1 MAQVTLPKSSISSIT
16 RAVIQDCETRFEAL
30 ISKLNESGDN
40 FDASDLRKLVVP
52 TVDGFSNLFKAGKVT
67 EKKRK
72 DPNAPK
78 KAPSPYMIYLNEN
91 RADFIQQFA
100 DEGTELVG
108 KEKVTKVA
116 KRAGEL
122 WKQMNDEDKA
132 QYVEKASAL
141 TEKYQQEM
149 KNYTPSGDYA
159 KPASKS
165 NASGKIDFNSLD
177 IDAAPEGWSGPFENK
192 SLWKFAAKRKFGVG
206 KFKTFEEAIHAAEAL
221 VESGEECGGITRDKT
236 GFTLRQTTALC
247 ENKDDDPC
255 VSWVIG
261 NATMVQPKKAVK
273 FNEEAKPK
281 KKIVKKATKP
291 EQKNETVQKKKVVQK
306 KKTTEKP
313 KKVVQKK
320 VIKKPEPEPEPEP
333 ESDDEVSVEPFTL
346 DGVDYYL
353 DTDSNELYDTETQ
366 QVIGK
371 LVDGKIVKL

>member
-1 MAQVTLPKSSISSIT
+1 MSQVTLPKSSISSIT

-52 TVDGFSNLFKAGKVT
+52 TVDGFSNLFKAGKVA

-78 KAPSPYMIYLNEN
+78 KAPSPYMIFLNEN

-100 DEGTELVG
+100 DEGVELVG

-116 KRAGEL
+116 KRAGKR
-122 WKQMNDEDKA
+122 WTQMTDEDKA
-132 QYVEKASAL
+132 QYIEKASAL
-141 TEKYQQEM
+141 TEKYQQAM
-149 KNYTPSGDYA
+149 KNYKPTGDYA
-159 KPASKS
+159 KSVSKS
-165 NASGKIDFNSLD
+165 KASGKIDFNSLP
-177 IDAAPEGWSGPFENK
+177 IDVAPEGWSGPFENK

-206 KFKTFEEAIHAAEAL
+206 KFKTFEEAVHATEAL

-247 ENKDDDPC
+247 ENKEDDPC

-273 FNEEAKPK
+273 FTEEAKSKKKIVKKVQESVKPK
-281 KKIVKKATKP
+281 KKIV
-291 EQKNETVQKKKVVQK
+291 QKKTKAI
-306 KKTTEKP
+306 EKP
-313 KKVVQKK
+313 KKK
-320 VIKKPEPEPEPEP
+320 VIKKPEPKLEPKP

-353 DTDSNELYDTETQ
+353 DTDSNEIYDTETQ

>member
-52 TVDGFSNLFKAGKVT
+52 TVDGFSNLFKAGKVA

-78 KAPSPYMIYLNEN
+78 KAPSPYMIFLNEN
-91 RADFIQQFA
+91 RADFIQYFA

-122 WKQMNDEDKA
+122 WKQMSDEDKA

-149 KNYTPSGDYA
+149 KDYKPSGDYA

-165 NASGKIDFNSLD
+165 KASGKIDFNSLP
-177 IDAAPEGWSGPFENK
+177 IDVAPEGWSGPFENK
-192 SLWKFAAKRKFGVG
+192 SLWKFATKRKFGVG
-206 KFKTFEEAIHAAEAL
+206 KFKTFEEAVQAAEAL

-247 ENKDDDPC
+247 ENKEDDLC

-261 NATMVQPKKAVK
+261 NATMVQPKKSVK
-273 FNEEAKPK
+273 FTEEAKPNK
-281 KKIVKKATKP
+281 KVVKKTTKP
-291 EQKNETVQKKKVVQK
+291 EQKKKTVQ
-306 KKTTEKP
+306 
-313 KKVVQKK
+313 
-320 VIKKPEPEPEPEP
+320 
-333 ESDDEVSVEPFTL
+333 
-346 DGVDYYL
+346 
-353 DTDSNELYDTETQ
+353 
-366 QVIGK
+366 
-371 LVDGKIVKL
+371 

>member
-1 MAQVTLPKSSISSIT
+1 MTQVTLPKSSISSIT

-40 FDASDLRKLVVP
+40 FDASDLRKFVVP
-52 TVDGFSNLFKAGKVT
+52 TVDGFSNLFKAGKVA

-78 KAPSPYMIYLNEN
+78 KAPSPYMIFLNEN

-132 QYVEKASAL
+132 QYVEEASAN
-141 TEKYQQEM
+141 TEKYHQEM
-149 KNYTPSGDYA
+149 KNYKPSGDYA

-206 KFKTFEEAIHAAEAL
+206 KFKTVEEAGHAAEAL

-247 ENKDDDPC
+247 ENKEDDPC

-261 NATMVQPKKAVK
+261 NATMVQPKKSVK
-273 FNEEAKPK
+273 FDEEAKPK
-281 KKIVKKATKP
+281 KKVVNKVKEP
-291 EQKNETVQKKKVVQK
+291 SQKKKVVE
-306 KKTTEKP
+306 KKT
-313 KKVVQKK
+313 
-320 VIKKPEPEPEPEP
+320 
-333 ESDDEVSVEPFTL
+333 
-346 DGVDYYL
+346 
-353 DTDSNELYDTETQ
+353 
-366 QVIGK
+366 
-371 LVDGKIVKL
+371 

>member
-1 MAQVTLPKSSISSIT
+1 MTQVTLPKSSIASIT
-16 RAVIQDCETRFEAL
+16 RSVIQDCETRFEAL

-52 TVDGFSNLFKAGKVT
+52 TVDGFSNLFKAGKVA

-108 KEKVTKVA
+108 KEKVTMVA
-116 KRAGEL
+116 KRAGVN
-122 WKQMNDEDKA
+122 WKKMSDEDKA

-141 TEKYQQEM
+141 TEKYHQEM
-149 KNYTPSGDYA
+149 KDYKPSGDYA

-165 NASGKIDFNSLD
+165 NANGKIDFNSLD

-206 KFKTFEEAIHAAEAL
+206 KFKTFEEAVQAAEAL

-261 NATMVQPKKAVK
+261 NATMVQSKKAVK
-273 FNEEAKPK
+273 FNEEDNPK
-281 KKIVKKATKP
+281 KKIVKKVK
-291 EQKNETVQKKKVVQK
+291 ESSQKKKTVQKKKVVQK
-306 KKTTEKP
+306 KA
-313 KKVVQKK
+313 
-320 VIKKPEPEPEPEP
+320 IKKPEPKP
-333 ESDDEVSVEPFTL
+333 ESDDEVSVEPYTH
-346 DGVDYYL
+346 DGVEYYL
-353 DTDSNELYDTETQ
+353 DTDSNEIYDTETQ